1 MNKIISPE
9 DEYEARLAY
18 YQREAKRDTYRPD
31 DYLLSSENNEL
42 TEEVPF

>member
-1 MNKIISPE
+1 MDKIQISSPE

-18 YQREAKRDTYRPD
+18 YQRDVYQPEN
-31 DYLLSSENNEL
+31 YLLSSKNNEL

>member
-1 MNKIISPE
+1 MDKIQISSPE

-18 YQREAKRDTYRPD
+18 YQRDVYQPD
-31 DYLLSSENNEL
+31 DHLPSSENNKL